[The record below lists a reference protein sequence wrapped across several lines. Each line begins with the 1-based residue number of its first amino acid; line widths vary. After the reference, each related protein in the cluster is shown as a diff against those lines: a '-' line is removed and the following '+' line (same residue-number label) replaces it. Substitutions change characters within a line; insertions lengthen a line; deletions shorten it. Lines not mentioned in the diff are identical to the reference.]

1 MYTLSEQTLITLV
14 LYNCNLENS
23 DAYKSLIEGNKDKK
37 LNILIYN
44 NSPAVK
50 IENSLIT
57 NHHVKIIHD
66 YSNPGVS
73 KAYNSGAKRAKE
85 QKLTWILLVD
95 QDTIFPKHF
104 FKETEEY
111 ISQFPEEKLFAPIL
125 NSNNSYLSPC
135 YFKYHRGKISKNVTI
150 GLNNFKNKSLLN
162 SGLLIDVNTFLELG
176 GYNEKIKLDFSDFY
190 FITKFQKKHKT
201 FILTKA
207 KCEHN
212 LSYTELDLEKQ
223 LIRFKFYFEGALEY
237 GKSFNKL
244 LKILILIIL
253 RTLLLSIRH
262 KTFRY
267 FLILKNYGLHK
278 IK

>member
-1 MYTLSEQTLITLV
+1 MYSLSENTLITLV
-14 LYNCNLENS
+14 LYHCNLENS
-23 DAYKSLIEGNKDKK
+23 DAYKTLIEANKEKR
-37 LNILIYN
+37 LQVLIYN
-44 NSPAVK
+44 NSPEVK
-50 IENSLIT
+50 IDHPRNSFHQIE
-57 NHHVKIIHD
+57 IIND
-66 YSNPGVS
+66 NSNAGVS
-73 KAYNSGAKRAKE
+73 KAYNCGAKRAKE

-104 FKETEEY
+104 FEETEEY
-111 ISQFPEEKLFAPIL
+111 ISQFPGEKLFAPIL

-135 YFKYHRGKISKNVTI
+135 YFKYNRGKISNNVTI

>member
-1 MYTLSEQTLITLV
+1 MHTLSEQTLITLV

-23 DAYKSLIEGNKDKK
+23 EAYKTLIEENKDKK
-37 LNILIYN
+37 LHLLIYN
-44 NSPAVK
+44 NSPSVK
-50 IENSLIT
+50 IEKSFIS
-57 NHHVKIIHD
+57 NHNVEIIQD
-66 YSNPGVS
+66 YSNAGVS
-73 KAYNSGAKRAKE
+73 KAYNCGAKKAKE
-85 QKLTWILLVD
+85 HKLTWILLVD

-104 FKETEEY
+104 FEETENY
-111 ISQFPEEKLFAPIL
+111 ISQFPREKLFAPIL
-125 NSNNSYLSPC
+125 KSNNCYLSPC
-135 YFKYHRGKISKNVTI
+135 YFKYNRGEISKNVTI

-212 LSYTELDLEKQ
+212 LSSTELDLEKQ
-223 LIRFKFYFEGALEY
+223 LIRFKFYFDGALEY
-237 GKSFNKL
+237 GKSVNKL
-244 LKILILIIL
+244 LQIFILIIF

>member
-23 DAYKSLIEGNKDKK
+23 DAYKSIIESNKDKK
-37 LNILIYN
+37 LHILIYN

-50 IENSLIT
+50 IETEFNT
-57 NHHVKIIHD
+57 KHHIEIIHD
-66 YSNPGVS
+66 NSNAGVS
-73 KAYNSGAKRAKE
+73 KAYNCGAKRAKE

-104 FKETEEY
+104 FEETEEY
-111 ISQFPEEKLFAPIL
+111 ISQFPGEKLFAPIL
-125 NSNNSYLSPC
+125 TSNNTYLSPC
-135 YFKYHRGKISKNVTI
+135 YFKYNRGKISSNITI

-162 SGLLIDVNTFLELG
+162 SGLLIDVHTFLELG

-190 FITKFQKKHKT
+190 FISKFQKKYKT
-201 FILTKA
+201 FILTKS

-212 LSYTELDLEKQ
+212 LSATELDLEKQ

-237 GKSFNKL
+237 GKSVNQL
-244 LKILILIIL
+244 LQIFILIIF

-267 FLILKNYGLHK
+267 FLILKNNGLHK